1 MLSSVNFQ
9 TGANCKEVS
18 FLLYSR
24 RFHVLNSLSFKICD
38 LQLYFAF
45 GTDFKMLIF
54 NEHMRL
60 IRELP
65 LKNRM
70 IQFACFHEE
79 ESQII
84 TAGIDGCYINN
95 IKILSKY
102 EPKQSMMLDPDGKNM
117 TFEMTRAAQLS
128 NITEWV
134 KGLKIDTVHNLIIA
148 WDQESVCFY

>member
-24 RFHVLNSLSFKICD
+24 RFHVNRVFPHY

-95 IKILSKY
+95 MKIMSKY

-148 WDQESVCFY
+148 WD

>member
-24 RFHVLNSLSFKICD
+24 RFHVNRVFPHS

-95 IKILSKY
+95 IKIMSKY

-148 WDQESVCFY
+148 WD

>member
-1 MLSSVNFQ
+1 MLSSVNFL

-24 RFHVLNSLSFKICD
+24 RFHVSPYHFPYS

-117 TFEMTRAAQLS
+117 SFEMTRAA
-128 NITEWV
+128 
-134 KGLKIDTVHNLIIA
+134 
-148 WDQESVCFY
+148 

>member
-1 MLSSVNFQ
+1 
-9 TGANCKEVS
+9 
-18 FLLYSR
+18 
-24 RFHVLNSLSFKICD
+24 
-38 LQLYFAF
+38 
-45 GTDFKMLIF
+45 
-54 NEHMRL
+54 MRL

-70 IQFACFHEE
+70 IQYACFHEE

-117 TFEMTRAAQLS
+117 TFEMSRASQLS

-148 WDQESVCFY
+148 WDQESICFY